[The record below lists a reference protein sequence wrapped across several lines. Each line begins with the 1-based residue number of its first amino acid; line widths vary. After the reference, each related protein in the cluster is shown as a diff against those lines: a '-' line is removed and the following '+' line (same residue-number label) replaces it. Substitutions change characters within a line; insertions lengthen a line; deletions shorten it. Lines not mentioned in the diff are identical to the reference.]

1 MIYACHLNDLPQGE
15 SLRVMAYVPIAVF
28 NADGEIYA
36 VDDTCTHQNA
46 SLSEGWL
53 EGCHI
58 ECPLHEAAFDLRTGQ
73 PSCLPAKRPVRTYD
87 VTVAEDGGVYVHAA
101 AVEPAVAPAAERIA
115 EGAV

>member
-1 MIYACHLNDLPQGE
+1 MIYACHLENLPQGE
-15 SLRVMAYVPIAVF
+15 SLRVMADVPIALF

-73 PSCLPAKRPVRTYD
+73 PTCLPAKRPVRTYQ
-87 VTVAEDGGVYVHAA
+87 VTVDEDGGVYVHAT
-101 AVEPAVAPAAERIA
+101 APERIT
-115 EGAV
+115 EGAA

>member
-1 MIYACHLNDLPQGE
+1 MIYACHLDDLPQGE
-15 SLRVMAYVPIAVF
+15 SLRVMADDPIALF

-73 PSCLPAKRPVRTYD
+73 PTCLPAKRPVRTYA
-87 VTVAEDGGVYVHAA
+87 VTVDDDGGVYVHAA
-101 AVEPAVAPAAERIA
+101 APQRVPEEVA
-115 EGAV
+115 